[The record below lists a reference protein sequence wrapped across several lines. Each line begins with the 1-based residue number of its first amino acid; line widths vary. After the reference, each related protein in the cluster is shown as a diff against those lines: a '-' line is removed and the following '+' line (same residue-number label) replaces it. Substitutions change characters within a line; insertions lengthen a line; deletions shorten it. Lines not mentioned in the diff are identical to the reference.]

1 MHIKESSLRR
11 VGGGGLGSLGPL
23 THTGE
28 EGPHSH
34 GSGGTSLT
42 RARSQEG
49 PHSLTGELTHT
60 GPRRNTAGNLV
71 NKVGSLGPLNPR
83 EMTRGRSRAEVTNI
97 TQSSV

>member
-1 MHIKESSLRR
+1 MFLKAHLLSTNTPDNASTLIMVQCSAVHIKESSLRR

-49 PHSLTGELTHT
+49 PHQESSLTQGLIGTLLET
-60 GPRRNTAGNLV
+60 
-71 NKVGSLGPLNPR
+71 
-83 EMTRGRSRAEVTNI
+83 
-97 TQSSV
+97 